1 MSDAKSKDTMYPINS
16 FEESCAWA
24 EGILSQMTLDEK
36 CDYVGGE
43 NIFYTKAIERLGVKR
58 VMMSDATAGIHL
70 RQRFNE
76 FTYQNPIEKSTAFP
90 CPLQLSATWNPELS
104 EIYAQS
110 VAEESLAAGVGI
122 LLGPGFNIYRQ
133 SQCGRNFEYFG
144 EDPFLTSRMIE
155 KYIKGAQDTGV
166 VATIKHFVAN
176 NTDYFRRKSN
186 SVLDQRTLNEIY
198 MPAFKAG
205 IDAGVLATM
214 TSYNLVNGE
223 WAGQSEEV
231 IKGLLRGQLGFKWL
245 VMTDWWSV
253 FDGAKVARSGQDL
266 EMPACL
272 ATIGLADRVR
282 CGEVEETDVNRMV
295 KSILTTLKS
304 MDLFDLEPR
313 PDLVANFPQHEEV
326 ALQTAREGTVL
337 LRNEA
342 GILPLVGEDEI
353 LLIGEFIETK
363 AYGGGSAEVD
373 GYDTVQLLDALKSE
387 FGKRLAYE
395 KAPTWEQIAAA
406 KTVILS
412 IGTMDSEG
420 RDRPFAM
427 GDFDERWIRKVVSL
441 NSNVIIL
448 VHSGSGIRMTD
459 WYEKSAAI
467 VYCWYNGQ
475 NGHTAVAEILSGKTN
490 PSGKLPITIEREFA
504 DTVDPDYIPEG
515 EYLYSGEND
524 SWEAAREKY
533 DVCYDEGILV
543 GYRWFESKQI
553 APLYPFGHGLSYTK
567 FEYSNIKVSQ
577 TGFSA
582 GDTLDVC
589 FTITNAGSQAGA
601 EIAQLYVRDE
611 ECSLPRPPKE
621 LKGFKKV
628 QLAAGE
634 AKTITL
640 SLDKAAFSF
649 WSPDSKDWVAEAGSF
664 ELLVGA
670 SSSDSRLSTKVR
682 LG

>member
-1 MSDAKSKDTMYPINS
+1 
-16 FEESCAWA
+16 
-24 EGILSQMTLDEK
+24 
-36 CDYVGGE
+36 
-43 NIFYTKAIERLGVKR
+43 
-58 VMMSDATAGIHL
+58 
-70 RQRFNE
+70 
-76 FTYQNPIEKSTAFP
+76 
-90 CPLQLSATWNPELS
+90 
-104 EIYAQS
+104 
-110 VAEESLAAGVGI
+110 
-122 LLGPGFNIYRQ
+122 
-133 SQCGRNFEYFG
+133 
-144 EDPFLTSRMIE
+144 
-155 KYIKGAQDTGV
+155 
-166 VATIKHFVAN
+166 
-176 NTDYFRRKSN
+176 
-186 SVLDQRTLNEIY
+186 
-198 MPAFKAG
+198 
-205 IDAGVLATM
+205 
-214 TSYNLVNGE
+214 
-223 WAGQSEEV
+223 
-231 IKGLLRGQLGFKWL
+231 
-245 VMTDWWSV
+245 
-253 FDGAKVARSGQDL
+253 
-266 EMPACL
+266 
-272 ATIGLADRVR
+272 
-282 CGEVEETDVNRMV
+282 MV

-353 LLIGEFIETK
+353 LLIGDFIETK

>member
-1 MSDAKSKDTMYPINS
+1 MYPKNS
-16 FEESCAWA
+16 FEESSAWA
-24 EGILSQMTLDEK
+24 ESIVAQMTLDEK

-43 NIFYTKAIERLGVKR
+43 DIFYTKAIERLGVKR

-70 RQRFNE
+70 RHRFNE

-104 EIYAQS
+104 EVFAQS
-110 VAEESLAAGVGI
+110 VAEESLAAGVGV

-155 KYIKGAQDTGV
+155 TYIKGAQDTGV

-186 SVLDQRTLNEIY
+186 SVIDERTLNEIY

-205 IDAGVLATM
+205 IDAGVLAAM

-231 IKGLLRGQLGFKWL
+231 IKGLLRGHLGFKWL

-253 FDGAKVARSGQDL
+253 FDGAKVAKSGQDL

-272 ATIGLADRVR
+272 ATVGLADKVR
-282 CGEVEETDVNRMV
+282 AGEVEEADLNRMV

-313 PDLVANFPQHEEV
+313 EDLVANFPKHEEV

-337 LRNEA
+337 LRNQD
-342 GILPLVGEDEI
+342 GILPLVGDEEI

-363 AYGGGSAEVD
+363 AHGGGSARVD
-373 GYDTVQLLDALKSE
+373 GYDTVQLLDALKAE
-387 FGKRLAYE
+387 FGERLAYE
-395 KAPTWEQIAAA
+395 KSPTWDRIAAA
-406 KTVILS
+406 KKVILN

-420 RDRPFAM
+420 WDRPFALL
-427 GDFDERWIRKVVSL
+427 DFEESWIRKVVSL
-441 NSNVIIL
+441 NSNVVIL

-459 WYEKSAAI
+459 WNDQAAAI

-504 DTVDPDYIPEG
+504 DTVDPDYVPEG
-515 EYLYSGEND
+515 EYLYSGWND
-524 SWEAAREKY
+524 AWEAAREKY
-533 DVCYDEGILV
+533 DVTYDEGIFV
-543 GYRWFESKQI
+543 GYRWFESKEI
-553 APLYPFGHGLSYTK
+553 APLYPFGHGLSYTN
-567 FEYSNIKVSQ
+567 FEYSDLKVSQ
-577 TGFSA
+577 TQISVEE
-582 GDTLDVC
+582 TLEVS
-589 FTITNAGSQAGA
+589 FTVANVGNRAGA

-611 ECSLPRPPKE
+611 VSSHPRPVKE

-628 QLAAGE
+628 QLGAGE
-634 AKTITL
+634 SISVTLTLAKA
-640 SLDKAAFSF
+640 DFSF
-649 WSPDSKDWVAEAGSF
+649 WSPDTKDWVAEAGIF
-664 ELLVGA
+664 ELIVGA
-670 SSSDSRLSTKVR
+670 SSCDLKLSAKVE
-682 LG
+682 LV

>member
-1 MSDAKSKDTMYPINS
+1 MYPKNS
-16 FEESCAWA
+16 FEDSSAWA

-43 NIFYTKAIERLGVKR
+43 DIFYTKAIERLGVKR
-58 VMMSDATAGIHL
+58 VLMSDATAGIHL
-70 RQRFNE
+70 RDRFNE
-76 FTYQNPIEKSTAFP
+76 FTYQNAIEKSTAFP

-104 EIYAQS
+104 EQFAKS
-110 VAEESLAAGVGI
+110 VAEQSLAAGIGV

-186 SVLDQRTLNEIY
+186 SVIDERTLNEIY

-205 IDAGVLATM
+205 IEAGVLAAM

-223 WAGQSEEV
+223 WAGQSEYV
-231 IKGLLRGQLGFKWL
+231 IKNLLRGHLGFKWL

-253 FDGAKVARSGQDL
+253 FDGAKVAKSGQDL

-272 ATIGLADRVR
+272 ATIGLADKVR
-282 CGEVEETDVNRMV
+282 AGEVEEADVDRMV

-313 PDLVANFPQHEEV
+313 TDLVANFPQHEAV

-337 LRNEA
+337 LRNEG
-342 GILPLVGEDEI
+342 GILPLVGEEEI
-353 LLIGEFIETK
+353 LVIGDYLTDK
-363 AYGGGSAEVD
+363 AHGGGSARVD
-373 GYDTVQLLDALKSE
+373 GYDTVQLIDALKAE
-387 FGKRLAYE
+387 FGELIAYD
-395 KAPTWEQIAAA
+395 KAPTWERIQNA
-406 KTVILS
+406 KTVVLS

-420 RDRPFAM
+420 WDRPFELK
-427 GDFDERWIRKVVSL
+427 DFDESFIRKVVSL
-441 NSNVIIL
+441 NANVVVL

-459 WYEKSAAI
+459 WADKTAAI

-490 PSGKLPITIEREFA
+490 PSGKLPMTIEREFA
-504 DTVDPDYIPEG
+504 DSVDPDYVPEG
-515 EYLYSGEND
+515 EHLYSSWND
-524 SWEAAREKY
+524 EWEAAREQY
-533 DVCYDEGILV
+533 DIKYDEGVFV
-543 GYRWFESKQI
+543 GYRWYDSKEI
-553 APLYPFGHGLSYTK
+553 EPLYPFGHGLSYTN
-567 FEYSNIKVSQ
+567 FEYSDLVISKTSFGV
-577 TGFSA
+577 
-582 GDTLDVC
+582 DDVLELS
-589 FTITNAGSQAGA
+589 FTIKNISTVKGA

-611 ECSLPRPPKE
+611 ESSVARPLKE

-628 QLAAGE
+628 ELAAGE
-634 AKTITL
+634 STTVTL
-640 SLDKAAFSF
+640 SLNRAAFSF
-649 WSPDSKDWVAEAGSF
+649 WSTDQKDWVAENGGF

-670 SSSDSRLSTKVR
+670 SSRDVKLRASVELV
-682 LG
+682 

>member
-1 MSDAKSKDTMYPINS
+1 MYPKNS
-16 FEESCAWA
+16 FEASNAWA

-43 NIFYTKAIERLGVKR
+43 DIFYTKAIERLGVKR

-70 RQRFNE
+70 RDRFNE
-76 FTYQNPIEKSTAFP
+76 FTYQNSIEKSTAFP

-104 EIYAQS
+104 EAFAQS
-110 VAEESLAAGVGI
+110 VAEQSLAAGVGV
-122 LLGPGFNIYRQ
+122 LLGPGFNIYRH

-155 KYIKGAQDTGV
+155 KYIKGAQDAGV

-186 SVLDQRTLNEIY
+186 SVIDERTLNEIY

-205 IDAGVLATM
+205 IDAGVLAAM

-231 IKGLLRGQLGFKWL
+231 IKGLLRDHLGFKWL

-253 FDGAKVARSGQDL
+253 FDGAKVAKSGQDL

-272 ATIGLADRVR
+272 ATIGLADKVR
-282 CGEVEETDVNRMV
+282 SGEVDEVDVNRMV
-295 KSILTTLKS
+295 KSILATLKS

-313 PDLVANFPQHEEV
+313 TDLVANFPQHEKV

-337 LRNEA
+337 LRNEG
-342 GILPLVGEDEI
+342 GILPLVGEEEI

-363 AYGGGSAEVD
+363 AHGGGSARVD

-387 FGKRLAYE
+387 FGDRIAYE
-395 KAPTWEQIAAA
+395 KSPTWERIATAE
-406 KTVILS
+406 KVILN

-420 RDRPFAM
+420 WDRPFEL
-427 GDFDERWIRKVVSL
+427 GEFEEKWIRKVVSL
-441 NSNVIIL
+441 NSNVVIL

-459 WYEKSAAI
+459 WYEESAAI

-504 DTVDPDYIPEG
+504 DTVDPDYVPEG
-515 EYLYSGEND
+515 EYLYSGWND
-524 SWEAAREKY
+524 AWEAARETY
-533 DVCYDEGILV
+533 DVIYDEGIFV
-543 GYRWFESKQI
+543 GYRWFESKQV
-553 APLYPFGHGLSYTK
+553 APLYPFGHGLSYTT
-567 FEYSNIKVSQ
+567 FEYSDLKVSQ
-577 TGFSA
+577 AVFSTEE
-582 GDTLDVC
+582 TL
-589 FTITNAGSQAGA
+589 TINFLVKNVGQVAGA
-601 EIAQLYVRDE
+601 ETTQIYVRD
-611 ECSLPRPPKE
+611 CKSSHRRPLKE
-621 LKGFKKV
+621 LKGFRK
-628 QLAAGE
+628 LE
-634 AKTITL
+634 L
-640 SLDKAAFSF
+640 SPGQSGTVSVLLDSSAFSF
-649 WSPDSKDWVAEAGSF
+649 WNPDKKDWFAEAGEF
-664 ELLVGA
+664 ELIVGA
-670 SSSDSRLSTKVR
+670 SSQDLRLRVSVN
-682 LG
+682 LL